1 MASGFVY
8 RPKGGRPPSSLPE
21 GMRYLTRDEV
31 GRVFSTGGGAALRK
45 AYAHLY
51 GKATGSGNLK
61 WLRAKLTGGELD
73 G

>member
-1 MASGFVY
+1 
-8 RPKGGRPPSSLPE
+8 
-21 GMRYLTRDEV
+21 MRYLTRDEV
-31 GRVFSTGGGAALRK
+31 GRVFSNGGGAALRK